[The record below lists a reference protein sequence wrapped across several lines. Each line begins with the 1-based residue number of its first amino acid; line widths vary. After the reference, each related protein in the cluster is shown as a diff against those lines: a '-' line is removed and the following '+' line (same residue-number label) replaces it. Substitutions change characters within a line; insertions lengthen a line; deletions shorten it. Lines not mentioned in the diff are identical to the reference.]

1 MLQHDVPAVM
11 VTTAYG
17 DLKRLEAF
25 FDTDYHRPSDVV
37 KPGIELGG
45 AAEDVA
51 FLVQLGRWFADVKRV
66 PR

>member
-1 MLQHDVPAVM
+1 M

-25 FDTDYHRPSDVV
+25 FDSDYHRPTDVV

-45 AAEDVA
+45 AAQDVG
-51 FLVQLGRWFADVKRV
+51 FLVQLGRWFADPKRV
-66 PR
+66 PLVK